1 MMIPSA
7 IVLLV
12 LIAFLLT
19 MLHGIYGKPL
29 LWVAV
34 LLLCIVHLI
43 MLAGK

>member
-1 MMIPSA
+1 MIPSA

-12 LIAFLLT
+12 VIAFALT
-19 MLHGIYGKPL
+19 LVSGVTGRVPL
-29 LWVAV
+29 WISV